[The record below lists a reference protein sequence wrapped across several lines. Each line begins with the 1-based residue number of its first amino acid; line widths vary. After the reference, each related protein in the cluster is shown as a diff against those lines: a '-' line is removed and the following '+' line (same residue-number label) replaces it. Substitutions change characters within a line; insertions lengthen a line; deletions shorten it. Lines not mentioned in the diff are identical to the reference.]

1 LRRFVLDCS
10 VTVAWCF
17 ESQAD
22 AYTKGV
28 LGQLGVSQASVPSL
42 WPFEVANALAVG
54 ERRNKLTKAETERF
68 LAILVGLPIM
78 MEEQAHHRALD
89 RTLSLAREL
98 ALSAYDAAYLEL
110 AMREGLPLAT
120 RDGQLKK
127 AARAVG
133 VSLFA
138 A

>member
-1 LRRFVLDCS
+1 MRRFVLDCS

-17 ESQAD
+17 ENQSD

-28 LGQLGVSQASVPSL
+28 LGQLAVSQASVPSL

-54 ERRNKLTKAETERF
+54 ERRNKLTKAETDRF
-68 LAILVGLPIM
+68 LAILADLPII

-89 RTLSLAREL
+89 GTLSLAREQ

-120 RDGQLKK
+120 RDGQLKR
-127 AARAVG
+127 AARTVG
-133 VSLFA
+133 VPLVA
-138 A
+138 P